1 MSPTCDED
9 DPVSGSCA
17 PDKGTN
23 RLYTISAYTGAPVF
37 DRESSV
43 DPDGDDDGDGVPNGS
58 EDDDGDG
65 TPNGSDDD
73 DDGDGVP
80 DSNDPDS
87 VDDRDVELSQGGIA
101 PEVVWLFPS
110 PEDPQTCVG
119 AECRPDPVCLV
130 GLENCGVGINLESRP
145 HLLAPDRRELMD
157 RPGRA
162 SGRAPAGARNEVT
175 A

>member
-1 MSPTCDED
+1 MSPTWTRTTR
-9 DPVSGSCA
+9 SRA
-17 PDKGTN
+17 PARRTRASN
-23 RLYTISAYTGAPVF
+23 RLYTISAFTGAPVF
-37 DRESSV
+37 DQESSV

-87 VDDRDVELSQGGIA
+87 VEDRDVELSQGGIA

-110 PEDPQTCVG
+110 PDDPQTCVG
-119 AECRPDPVCLV
+119 ADCRPDPVCLV
-130 GLENCGVGINLESRP
+130 GLETCGVGINLESRP
-145 HLLAPDRRELMD
+145 HLLAPDRRELKD

-162 SGRAPAGARNEVT
+162 SGRAPSGAT
-175 A
+175 K